1 MTQREFLTTIAA
13 DENVAAEVRE
23 FAQAQLDKMNAA
35 NEKRRNTVSKAE
47 IANAPIREQIISE
60 ILGTELKTASMI
72 AAEMGGEI
80 THNKVTAVLK
90 KAVEDGTVV
99 KEDVKVAGKGT
110 QKGYRLAE

>member
-1 MTQREFLTTIAA
+1 MTNREAYNVVISGVITEDLVAWA
-13 DENVAAEVRE
+13 QEN
-23 FAQAQLDKMNAA
+23 LDKMDAA

-47 IANAPIREQIISE
+47 IANAPIREQIVSE

-99 KEDVKVAGKGT
+99 KEYVKVAGKGT

>member
-1 MTQREFLTTIAA
+1 MTNREAYNVVISGVITEELIAWA
-13 DENVAAEVRE
+13 QEN
-23 FAQAQLDKMNAA
+23 LDKMNAA

-47 IANAPIREQIISE
+47 IANAPIREQIVSE

>member
-1 MTQREFLTTIAA
+1 MTNREAYNVVITGVITEDLIAWA
-13 DENVAAEVRE
+13 QEN
-23 FAQAQLDKMNAA
+23 LDKMDAA

-47 IANAPIREQIISE
+47 IANAPIREQIVSE

-90 KAVEDGTVV
+90 KAV
-99 KEDVKVAGKGT
+99 KMALLLRKM
-110 QKGYRLAE
+110 

>member
-1 MTQREFLTTIAA
+1 MTNREFLTTIAA
-13 DENVAAEVRE
+13 DENVAVEIRE
-23 FAQAQLDKMNAA
+23 FAQAQLDKMDTA

-47 IANAPIREQIISE
+47 IANAPIREQIVSE